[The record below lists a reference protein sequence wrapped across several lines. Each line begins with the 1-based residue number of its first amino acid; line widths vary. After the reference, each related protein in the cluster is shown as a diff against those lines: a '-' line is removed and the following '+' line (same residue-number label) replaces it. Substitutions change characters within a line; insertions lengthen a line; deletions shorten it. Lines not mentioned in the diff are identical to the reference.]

1 MNIKVIGSNQ
11 TELHLNNGDVVLF
24 SYDTPVAARTTD
36 DGFIRTSTK
45 YSNTTSKH
53 INNNWGGFCEKE
65 VDQEVLDNLV
75 K

>member
-1 MNIKVIGSNQ
+1 MKLHIIGSNQ

-36 DGFIRTSTK
+36 DGFIKTSTK
-45 YSNTTSKH
+45 WSNTTSKH
-53 INNNWGGFCEKE
+53 INNWGGFGGKE

>member
-11 TELHLNNGDVVLF
+11 TELYLGNGTVVLF
-24 SYDTPVAARTTD
+24 SYSTPVAARTTD

-45 YSNTTSKH
+45 WSNTTSKH
-53 INNNWGGFCEKE
+53 INNWGGFGGKE
-65 VDQEVLDNLV
+65 VDQSVLDNLV